1 MTRGKRESEWAVLQR
16 CLAILQRLRRGAAD
30 KWELIQAVE
39 KVRPNSY
46 PASPL
51 ACQAAFKRDLH
62 KLREFLNV
70 QIRYRQGKYELVNA
84 GPFFSLTLSPES
96 LKAMM
101 TLALTFDESS
111 DRANIREF
119 LQEISDFLVEEQR
132 ISLKKPTSIINYN
145 ILQRIDP
152 NHIPERVWKTV
163 NRAVESRR
171 ELEFNYLSPRY
182 QNGPRRFRIAPLRID
197 YQGGHFYLFGYVLSS
212 EKVMEEYRR
221 FRFSYIQDDE
231 YLKVLPTI
239 IKRSFRQPP
248 RYEVHYRLL
257 PPLSRGAISQ
267 HFAEMQTTPLEDG
280 SIEVRAV
287 TDDLFNA
294 ERILLSYG
302 QYCIV
307 LGGPELKKR
316 IRQAIERMCQNI
328 QETSALED
336 E

>member
-1 MTRGKRESEWAVLQR
+1 MRRGKRESEWMVLQR
-16 CLAILQRLRRGAAD
+16 CLAILQRLRKGVAD
-30 KWELIQAVE
+30 KGELIQAVE
-39 KVRPNSY
+39 KISPNSY
-46 PASPL
+46 PASPT
-51 ACQAAFKRDLH
+51 ARREAFKRDLH
-62 KLREFLNV
+62 KLREYLKV
-70 QIRYRQGKYELVNA
+70 QIKYKQGKYELVSA

-132 ISLKKPTSIINYN
+132 ISLKKPTSIIKYN

-152 NHIPERVWKTV
+152 NHIPERVWKAV
-163 NRAVESRR
+163 NKAIEKQR

-182 QNGPRRFRIAPLRID
+182 QDGPRRFRIAPLRID

-212 EKVMEEYRR
+212 KMVMDEYRR
-221 FRFSYIQDDE
+221 FRLGYIQDDE
-231 YLKVLPTI
+231 YLKVLPTM

-257 PPLSRGAISQ
+257 PPLSRGNISQ
-267 HFAEMQTTPLEDG
+267 HFAEMQITPLEDG
-280 SIEVRAV
+280 SVEIRAV

-307 LGGPELKKR
+307 LGGQELQRR
-316 IRQAIERMCQNI
+316 IHQAIEGMYQNL
-328 QETSALED
+328 QRYSSLAD

>member
-1 MTRGKRESEWAVLQR
+1 MARGKRESEWAVLQR
-16 CLAILQRLRRGAAD
+16 CLAILQRLREGTAD
-30 KWELIQAVE
+30 KGELIQAVE
-39 KVRPNSY
+39 KIRPNSY
-46 PASPL
+46 PASPI
-51 ACQAAFKRDLH
+51 ARQEAFKRDLH
-62 KLREFLNV
+62 KLRAFLNV
-70 QIRYRQGKYELVNA
+70 EIRYKQGKYELVSA

-119 LQEISDFLVEEQR
+119 LQEISGFLVEEQR
-132 ISLKKPTSIINYN
+132 ISLKKPTSIVNYN

-163 NRAVESRR
+163 KRAIESRR

-182 QNGPRRFRIAPLRID
+182 QDGPKRFRIAPLRID
-197 YQGGHFYLFGYVLSS
+197 YQWGHLYLFGYVLSS
-212 EKVMEEYRR
+212 EMVMEEYRR
-221 FRFSYIQDDE
+221 FRIGYIQDDE
-231 YLKVLPTI
+231 YLKVLPTM
-239 IKRSFRQPP
+239 IKRLFRQPP

-257 PPLSRGAISQ
+257 PPLSRGNVSQ

-280 SIEVRAV
+280 SIEIWGV

-307 LGGPELKKR
+307 LGGQELQKR
-316 IRQAIERMCQNI
+316 IRQAIEGMYQNL
-328 QETSALED
+328 QRFSSLAD